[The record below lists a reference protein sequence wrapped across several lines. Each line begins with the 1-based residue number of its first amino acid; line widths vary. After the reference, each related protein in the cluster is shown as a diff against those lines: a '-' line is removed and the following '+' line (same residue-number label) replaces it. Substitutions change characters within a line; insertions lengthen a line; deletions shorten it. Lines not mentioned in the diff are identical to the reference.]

1 MVNPDP
7 AQVFFSHASSYR
19 SSRLQSPIN
28 NNRSGKYSPSPFFLQ
43 QYSRKRS
50 SNILPPLSVGEQRSR
65 RSRVRTVPSSRA
77 GSSKQTKLELEPVL
91 GKRSRSASEEPL
103 TSLSSLASPRVS
115 QAHARTSP
123 GLAASSS
130 PPLEIRGTES
140 LLQFTPAS
148 EDTPLY
154 TQSHG
159 HAHRSHAPSRHFGPR
174 RLAKVETIRVLRAR
188 SALLLPLPS
197 PAIPALSP
205 SISCQPL
212 VLKSEDRK
220 KKRR

>member
-7 AQVFFSHASSYR
+7 AQVFCSLASSYR

-43 QYSRKRS
+43 YSRKRS
-50 SNILPPLSVGEQRSR
+50 SNILPPLSLGEQRAR
-65 RSRVRTVPSSRA
+65 RSRVRTVPNSRA
-77 GSSKQTKLELEPVL
+77 NSSKQSKLELEPVL
-91 GKRSRSASEEPL
+91 GKRSRSASEEPFTSL
-103 TSLSSLASPRVS
+103 TSSRVS
-115 QAHARTSP
+115 HAPRGSPGPVTTSP
-123 GLAASSS
+123 A
-130 PPLEIRGTES
+130 PLEIRGTES
-140 LLQFTPAS
+140 LSLFTSSP
-148 EDTPLY
+148 DDGPGPVY
-154 TQSHG
+154 TQAPHTPHGHHG
-159 HAHRSHAPSRHFGPR
+159 HAPRPSGPR

-197 PAIPALSP
+197 PAIPSLPP
-205 SISCQPL
+205 SLSCQPL